1 MQQRKA
7 STKLDVESGFPLLHP
22 NAASIDIGSR
32 EHYVAVPEGRATP
45 SVRSF
50 GCTTSQLKEMAAWLH
65 SCGVDTVAM
74 ETTGVYWVPVHEVL
88 EDAGLKPFLFDGR
101 QTRHVSGRKSD
112 VLDCQWSQKL
122 HSYGL
127 LTPSFRPPK
136 EIASLRSYW
145 RQREGIVESCSR
157 QILLMHKALE
167 QMNVQLHKAVSDL
180 TGQTGMR
187 ILRAIVAGE
196 RDLNALARL
205 RDRRVKATEEE
216 VARAL
221 EGTYREEHMFAL
233 TQALEAFD
241 FFQQQ
246 LVACDQALE
255 RYFVQLPSAPDPSSV
270 PPPPQRRR
278 KNQPH
283 FDLRKE
289 LVRIAGV
296 DPCRIEG
303 IAALTAQTLVS
314 ECGTDMTPFPS
325 SKNFTSWLGICPNN
339 RKTGGRIRSRRTRRV
354 NNRAATA
361 FRLAAQSLHHSN
373 SALGSYYRQMKARLG
388 AGKATTAVAHK
399 LARLYYRLMKYGEPY
414 FAQTQAQYE
423 AQRRQRDL
431 NALRRRASR
440 FGLQLLNTTTGELIG

>member
-7 STKLDVESGFPLLHP
+7 STKVDVESGFPLVHP

-74 ETTGVYWVPVHEVL
+74 EATGVYWVPVHEVL

-127 LTPSFRPPK
+127 LTPSFRPSK
-136 EIASLRSYW
+136 DIASLRSYW

-196 RDLNALARL
+196 RDLKALARL

-221 EGTYREEHMFAL
+221 EGTYREEHMFTL

-314 ECGTDMTPFPS
+314 ECGTDMTPFPT

-388 AGKATTAVAHK
+388 AGQATTAVAHK